1 MSSSW
6 KDIEDNVAFANNF
19 ATLIFAEVELY
30 LEMNIEVISHCG
42 KLNV

>member
-6 KDIEDNVAFANNF
+6 KDIEDNVVVFANNF
-19 ATLIFAEVELY
+19 ATLIFVEAGLY

-42 KLNV
+42 K